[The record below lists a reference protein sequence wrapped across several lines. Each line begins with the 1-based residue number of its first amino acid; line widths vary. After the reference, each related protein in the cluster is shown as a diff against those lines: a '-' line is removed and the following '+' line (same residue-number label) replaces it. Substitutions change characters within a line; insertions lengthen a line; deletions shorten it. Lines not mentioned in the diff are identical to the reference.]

1 MGMMSSAL
9 LGRWVHSREEDTEHL
24 RTYRPSHWSLP
35 LSRVP
40 RHLLELEPN
49 GRVVSYVGGA
59 ADSRAG
65 REGRWNLES
74 RDSNLLRLVW
84 QDTRQPALIEVIA
97 CSEEALQVRVVSGS
111 IE

>member
-1 MGMMSSAL
+1 MRAMSSAVP
-9 LGRWVHSREEDTEHL
+9 GRWVHSREEDTEHV

-59 ADSRAG
+59 ADCAQDEKAG
-65 REGRWNLES
+65 GISIRGIRTCFDSSGKTLDNL
-74 RDSNLLRLVW
+74 R
-84 QDTRQPALIEVIA
+84 
-97 CSEEALQVRVVSGS
+97 
-111 IE
+111 